1 LSTPSDDPRLEHWLA
16 RPEAASGPARVSI
29 VGFAVDQG
37 VARNAGRPGA
47 SAGPRAIRERLWRM
61 CPDAEDL
68 APFVR
73 LLESTRDLGDVAAS
87 GDLEADQRALSE
99 VVANE
104 LARGAFV
111 IVLGGGHETT
121 YGHFLGYA
129 RAQRAVAIR
138 NIDAHPDVRPLRDG
152 LGHSGS
158 PFRQALEHPSGL
170 CESYRV
176 EGLQPSATARAHLTY
191 LAARGARFGF
201 RRRFDPEALYDAA
214 CDTLATF
221 CLDAVDQAFAPGVS
235 APSTD
240 GLLPAEWLR
249 AAYLA
254 GASPRVASA
263 DVVELNPAFDRD
275 GQTAR
280 LAARTV
286 WELLRGLAAREAPSA
301 RGPRDL

>member
-1 LSTPSDDPRLEHWLA
+1 MPAHHSDDPRLEHWLV
-16 RPEAASGPARVSI
+16 RTIPASASARVSI

-37 VARNAGRPGA
+37 VARNGGRAGA
-47 SAGPRAIRERLWRM
+47 SAGPQAIRERLLRM
-61 CPDAEDL
+61 CPDAEKP

-73 LLESTRDLGDVAAS
+73 LLEQTRDLGDVQAS
-87 GDLEADQRALSE
+87 GDLDADQRTLGE
-99 VVANE
+99 VVASE

-111 IVLGGGHETT
+111 IVLGGGHETSF
-121 YGHFLGYA
+121 GHFLGYA
-129 RAQRAVAIR
+129 GARRPVAIE

-158 PFRQALEHPSGL
+158 PFRQALEHPAGL
-170 CESYRV
+170 CKSYHV
-176 EGLQPSATARAHLTY
+176 QGLQPSAAAEGHLTY
-191 LAARGARFGF
+191 LTERGARFGF
-201 RRRFDPEALYDAA
+201 RRNFDPEALYQTS

-249 AAYLA
+249 AAYRA
-254 GASPRVASA
+254 GACPSVTSA
-263 DVVELNPAFDRD
+263 DVVELNPAFDHD

-286 WELLRGLAAREAPSA
+286 WEMLRGLAARDALAS
-301 RGPRDL
+301 R